1 MKKYLTTYDINPMVV
16 RLAHFLNGLHKNPQS
31 IPLKIYGI
39 PRGGIPVAYLLTK
52 FGFILAD
59 TPEEADIF
67 VDDIIDS
74 GRTLERWCDEYP
86 GKPFFAL
93 IDAENK
99 EDDTWYVFPWEV
111 KDPLKSN
118 TDDSIAGTILNRIKL
133 AGAPY
138 FANDNIAAFLEE
150 GDIQKLQDEVATRI
164 LSVMQGLVIDVDNDH
179 NTQDTAKR
187 VAKMY
192 LQEVFKGRYEKA
204 PAKTFFPN
212 AKKLDEMYITGPI
225 SIRSTCSHHFV
236 PIIGQCWVGV
246 IPGESVIG
254 LSKFNRIIDWL
265 ASRPQ
270 IQEELIIQIADE
282 LEKTIKPRG
291 LAIVLKANHMC
302 MTWRGVKE
310 PGDSLMTNSVMRG
323 IFREKP
329 EARAEFMALI
339 K

>member
-1 MKKYLTTYDINPMVV
+1 MKKYLDNDDIANLCLVLSHRIE
-16 RLAHFLNGLHKNPQS
+16 RLVTRKENLPINVF
-31 IPLKIYGI
+31 GI
-39 PRGGIPVAYLLTK
+39 PRGGIPVAYLLTA
-52 FGFILAD
+52 FGFTVA
-59 TPEEADIF
+59 TKPEDADIF

-93 IDAENK
+93 MDAENK
-99 EDDTWYVFPWEV
+99 QPDTWYVFPWEV
-111 KDPLKSN
+111 RDPLKNN

-150 GDIQKLQDEVATRI
+150 GDILKLQDEVATRV
-164 LSVMQGLVIDVDNDH
+164 LSVMRGLIIDVDNDH

-192 LQEVFKGRYEKA
+192 IQEVFKGRYEEA
-204 PAKTFFPN
+204 PTKTFFPN

-282 LEKTIKPRG
+282 LEKTIKPQG

>member
-1 MKKYLTTYDINPMVV
+1 MQE
-16 RLAHFLNGLHKNPQS
+16 FLNNNDIKTMVFDLAKTIKDAFPINS
-31 IPLKIYGI
+31 LIKVYGI
-39 PRGGIPVAYLLTK
+39 PRGGVPVSYLLTR
-52 FGFILAD
+52 FGLTIAD
-59 TPEEADIF
+59 TPEEADVF

-74 GRTLERWCDEYP
+74 GRTMERWCDEYP
-86 GKPFFAL
+86 GKPFLAL
-93 IDAENK
+93 ISEENK
-99 EDDTWYVFPWEV
+99 KPGTWYVFPWEV
-111 KDPLKSN
+111 KDPLRST
-118 TDDSIAGTILNRIKL
+118 TDDTIAGTILNRIKL

-138 FANDNIAAFLEE
+138 FANDNIAEFFEE
-150 GDIQKLQDEVATRI
+150 GDIKKLQDEVAIRI
-164 LSVMQGLVIDVDNDH
+164 LAVMKGLIIDVENDH
-179 NTQDTAKR
+179 NTKGTAER

-192 LQEVFKGRYEKA
+192 IQEVFKGRYEKH
-204 PAKTFFPN
+204 PTTTFFPN
-212 AKKLDEMYITGPI
+212 IKKLDEMYITGPI
-225 SIRSTCSHHFV
+225 SIRSTCSHHLV

-254 LSKFNRIIDWL
+254 LSKFNRLIDWL

-282 LEKTIKPRG
+282 LERTIEPKG

-302 MTWRGVKE
+302 MTLRGVKE
-310 PGDSLMTNSVMRG
+310 PSDSLMTNSVMRG